1 MIFETNEPLHPHL
14 MFPSHFPLTADGISE
29 MDLVG
34 IATIRPSA
42 SSHHLQTS
50 SFIRRIPCSF
60 NLLMKIKSILRV
72 KYSLDLN
79 LSRMKMREW
88 WWMSNKRHNRAAKMK
103 EKCQNIYK
111 LSNGAWFCCRFGR
124 LVETLH
130 EWITEESA
138 KNFVVILKFV
148 SLVHKIDDHFDFYE
162 SSCKIVFER
171 EKMRFLSQTSL
182 VSSNFSLEFNS
193 IQFHCVIL
201 SRTIFSFY
209 VRQKL
214 KLFDVFLS
222 LSSNFSS
229 IVVSWQALVVL
240 KTGSVC
246 IDYWGC
252 S

>member
-148 SLVHKIDDHFDFYE
+148 FH
-162 SSCKIVFER
+162 SSTKLMITLTSTSRRV
-171 EKMRFLSQTSL
+171 KLFLSMKRCDFCPKRLWCRLIFLS
-182 VSSNFSLEFNS
+182 NS
-193 IQFHCVIL
+193 IQ
-201 SRTIFSFY
+201 
-209 VRQKL
+209 
-214 KLFDVFLS
+214 
-222 LSSNFSS
+222 SNS
-229 IVVSWQALVVL
+229 IVSFCRGQYFLFTL
-240 KTGSVC
+240 DKN
-246 IDYWGC
+246 
-252 S
+252 